1 MVMTGAY
8 ARITQLVGLDSLKA
22 AVAACLPS
30 YRAKHVE
37 LNLQALEA
45 GWEVAA

>member
-8 ARITQLVGLDSLKA
+8 ARITELVSLDSLKA

-30 YRAKHVE
+30 YRTQHVE
-37 LNLQALEA
+37 LNVQALDA